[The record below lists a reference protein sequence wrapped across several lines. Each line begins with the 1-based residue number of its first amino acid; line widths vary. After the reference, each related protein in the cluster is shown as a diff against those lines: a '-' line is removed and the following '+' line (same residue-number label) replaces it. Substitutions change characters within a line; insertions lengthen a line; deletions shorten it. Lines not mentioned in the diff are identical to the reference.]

1 MQVMRVYTGKD
12 GRSHFEDVELDFD
25 ASAGRFPRALMQ
37 DAHETGF
44 NFQPGGFQ
52 DSMHT
57 APYRRMVI
65 ILSGGV
71 DIVLSGGDHRQV
83 GPGDVIIFEDTTG
96 EGHIMNPIGDE
107 PRYSAY
113 VALEDPQARKR

>member
-1 MQVMRVYTGKD
+1 MRVMRVYTGDD
-12 GRSHFEDVELDFD
+12 GTSHFEDIDLEFD

-37 DAHETGF
+37 GARETGF

-52 DSMHT
+52 DTMHT
-57 APYRRMVI
+57 APYPRMVI

-71 DIVLSGGDHRQV
+71 DIVLSDGTNRQV

-96 EGHIMNPIGDE
+96 QGHLMNPIGDE

-113 VALEDPQARKR
+113 VALE